1 MAESNNNSNVSI
13 YKLDLSS
20 FGSIRE
26 FAAKIIET
34 QPKVDILIHNAG
46 YANVKSAKTIDNIEM
61 TMAVN
66 CYGPFLLTNLLMG
79 LMKKSAPSKIITVAS
94 KTYTLSNFDPR
105 NASHLNPID
114 CWFPLCQYANSKFAS
129 FLLNYELARRLEGS
143 GVTANILNPGTF
155 RSPIWDKNT
164 PWYFRIFTEMGKLF
178 MKTIEQGAQTTLYV
192 ALSKDVDGLNGRY
205 FRNCKETI
213 STGRT
218 QNKELQ
224 GIMYEEAL
232 KIVNPS
238 SHETSQLPI
247 LNTKNDLSVNKTFSL
262 VQRTTQKSA
271 KLRD

>member
-1 MAESNNNSNVSI
+1 VSFFTEEIIAESNNENIFI

-20 FGSIRE
+20 FTSIHE
-26 FAAKIIET
+26 FAANIIKT
-34 QPKVDILIHNAG
+34 QPKIDILIHNAG
-46 YANVKSAKTIDNIEM
+46 LGMVKNAKTIDNIEM

-66 CYGPFLLTNLLMG
+66 CYGPFLLTNLLID
-79 LMKKSAPSKIITVAS
+79 LMKKSAPSKIVTVAS
-94 KTYTLSNFDPR
+94 KAYTLSNFDPR

-114 CWFPLCQYANSKFAS
+114 CWCPLYQYPNSKFAS

-143 GVTANILNPGTF
+143 GVTVNILHPGTF

-164 PWYFRIFTEMGKLF
+164 PWYFRIFTEMAKIF

-218 QNKELQ
+218 QDKELQ
-224 GIMYEEAL
+224 GIMFREAL
-232 KIVNPS
+232 KMVNLSPYNP
-238 SHETSQLPI
+238 PI
-247 LNTKNDLSVNKTFSL
+247 
-262 VQRTTQKSA
+262 
-271 KLRD
+271 